1 MNHLRRIR
9 APHPIPN
16 KARGLVFFGAL
27 LLCGGTALAA
37 EPALTLEQA
46 IHEAVAR
53 APSSLAASAAVNT
66 ADAEARQVDGSLRP
80 QIDLAASQSRAT
92 SNLAAQGLRFPG
104 LDPFVGPFSTFDAR
118 VELSQVIFDW
128 SRVLQSRGARL
139 AIDVARAQAALA
151 REQAAARAAIA
162 YINVLGSEQGLEAGK
177 ANLALSEDLYRLAVD
192 QRDAGVASGIDVAR
206 AATAVSQNRFRV
218 SEADTALQT
227 ARLNLRRAIA
237 LPSTRTMNL
246 VGRLQRQQVIVPQPE
261 QALSVA
267 RRSRP
272 DLLVIAAQLDQ
283 LDQSLA
289 AAKSERL
296 PKLVAFADYGYSG
309 STPVQN
315 EERTYRYGASVQV
328 PILTGG
334 TIGAATDAAL
344 SRITEARLRA
354 DDLNAQ
360 VEEDVLTALV
370 QVRNRAEQV
379 DAAASTRALAERE
392 LTLARDR
399 FSQGVADNIE
409 VVSAQ
414 TSLTEARAGY
424 VQALA
429 SFQQAR
435 VNLAAALG
443 QAESFSLDQGVV
455 AQPAAAKANVDSQ
468 GDADAQAT
476 DHG

>member
-1 MNHLRRIR
+1 MNHLQRDS
-9 APHPIPN
+9 APFSKSL
-16 KARGLVFFGAL
+16 KARGLVLIGAML
-27 LLCGGTALAA
+27 LYSGAARAA
-37 EPALTLEQA
+37 ESALTLEQA
-46 IHEAVAR
+46 IHDAVAR
-53 APSSLAASAAVNT
+53 APSSLAASAAVST
-66 ADAEARQVDGSLRP
+66 ADAEARQTDGSLRP
-80 QIDLAASQSRAT
+80 QIDLAASQTRAT
-92 SNLAAQGLRFPG
+92 TNLAAQGLTFPG
-104 LDPFVGPFSTFDAR
+104 IEPFIGPFSTFDAR

-128 SRVLQSRGARL
+128 SRVLQSRSARL
-139 AIDVARAQAALA
+139 GIDVAKAQAALA

-177 ANLALSEDLYRLAVD
+177 ANLALSEDLYKLAVD

-206 AATAVSQNRFRV
+206 AETAVSQNRFRV

-227 ARLNLRRAIA
+227 ARLSLRRAIA
-237 LPSTRTMNL
+237 LPSAQPMNL
-246 VGRLQRQQVIVPQPE
+246 TGRLQRQQVVVPEPE

-267 RRSRP
+267 RHTRP
-272 DLLVIAAQLDQ
+272 DLLVIAAQLEQ
-283 LDQSLA
+283 LDQVLA

-309 STPVQN
+309 NTPVQN
-315 EERTYRYGASVQV
+315 EERTYRYGASVEV
-328 PILTGG
+328 PIFTGG

-414 TSLTEARAGY
+414 ASLTEARAGY

-443 QAESFSLDQGVV
+443 QAESFSLDQGVI
-455 AQPAAAKANVDSQ
+455 AQPAATKAKVDSE
-468 GDADAQAT
+468 GDADGQGT
-476 DHG
+476 NHG